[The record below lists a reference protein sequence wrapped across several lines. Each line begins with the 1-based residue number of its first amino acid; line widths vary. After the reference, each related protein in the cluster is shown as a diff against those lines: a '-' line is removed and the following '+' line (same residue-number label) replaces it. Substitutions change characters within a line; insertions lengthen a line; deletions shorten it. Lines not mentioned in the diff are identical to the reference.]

1 MKKVSILILVMSIL
15 FTGCN
20 GKSSYTDK
28 GTETK
33 LTAENTDDGQSSEN
47 KEGFSTELS
56 SNFYKTQVDSDTG
69 ERKFGLFL
77 GENILYEGNEVEIGA
92 GIRADMGLESY
103 TEIPVLCML
112 VLDGRLIPFSVDG
125 SPNEITHRLLVNNAE
140 EKKFTLKFMPYGV
153 CENEEKQLLFIAVP
167 FYDKNSVELYE
178 NDLIY
183 CAKKI
188 ESSKG
193 NLDAEN
199 YLEGKDYFFKDD
211 IESYYGQELPQI
223 SEHYGEVFDYLV
235 QNEKEELYYVADYPE
250 GKYETIIICDGELY
264 NGFDGC
270 PYLIWDKKENG
281 YMNKKIDITGLAKG
295 SHVLSVITIDNNYQ
309 DNYMAFKSM
318 NKEVNVDD

>member
-1 MKKVSILILVMSIL
+1 MKKVSILILIMSIL
-15 FTGCN
+15 FTGCS

-28 GTETK
+28 GTEIKATEEK
-33 LTAENTDDGQSSEN
+33 TDEEQSSEN
-47 KEGFSTELS
+47 TEGFSTNLS
-56 SNFYKTQVDSDTG
+56 SNLYKTQIDSDTG

-92 GIRADMGLESY
+92 GVCADMGLESY
-103 TEIPVLCML
+103 TEIPILCML

-125 SPNEITHRLLVNNAE
+125 SSNEITHKLSVNNAE
-140 EKKFTLKFMPYGV
+140 EKRFTLKFMPYGV
-153 CENEEKQLLFIAVP
+153 SENEEKQLLFIAVP

-178 NDLIY
+178 NDLLY

-188 ESSKG
+188 ESLNG

-199 YLEGKDYFFKDD
+199 YQEGKDYFFEDD
-211 IESYYGQELPQI
+211 IKTYYGQELPQV
-223 SEHYGEVFDYLV
+223 SEYYGEVFDYLV
-235 QNEKEELYYVADYPE
+235 QTEKGELYYIADYPE

-281 YMNKKIDITGLAKG
+281 YMNKKIDLTNLEKG

-309 DNYMAFKSM
+309 DNYMVFKSM
-318 NKEVNVDD
+318 NMEVDDDD